1 MSERRSIQSEDEPA
15 WNPKDVEE
23 SLLHEEINRPERGA
37 KYFYHSYLG
46 CNAAYLIISFF
57 LGALF
62 TFIVLSLALSGK
74 RFDSKSDDIQWIQ
87 NTKLRD
93 LVSAPKSNVRFD
105 GTFDRSSPH
114 KGPPSPEVDALWDEI
129 TMLGAMSISEDVFQH
144 LNASKY
150 AVKLPS
156 SLGGGRL
163 AFFETIHQ
171 IHCVQSLWNAAYPE
185 YYTEQTKFKIS
196 HPEMWYG
203 HLDHCADVLRQKLM
217 CDADTGIVTYN
228 WLKGKVNPN
237 PNFNVQH
244 QCRNFDAILEYARDN
259 QVDKD
264 GTDRIDVNLLKPENG
279 HIMEFEG
286 EPPFDP
292 DAVPSMRQE

>member
-1 MSERRSIQSEDEPA
+1 MSERHSIRSEDEPA
-15 WNPKDVEE
+15 WSPKDVEE
-23 SLLHEEINRPERGA
+23 SLLHEEINGPERGA
-37 KYFYHSYLG
+37 KNFHHSYLEY
-46 CNAAYLIISFF
+46 NAAYLIISFF

-62 TFIVLSLALSGK
+62 TFIILSLALSRK

-87 NTKLRD
+87 NTKLKD
-93 LVSAPKSNVRFD
+93 LVSAPKSNLRFD
-105 GTFDRSSPH
+105 GTLDRSSPY

-129 TMLGAMSISEDVFQH
+129 KMLGAMNISEDVFQH

-163 AFFETIHQ
+163 ALFETIRQ
-171 IHCVQSLWNAAYPE
+171 LHCNAAYPE
-185 YYTEQTKFKIS
+185 YYTEQTKFKNS
-196 HPEMWYG
+196 HLETWYG

-217 CDADTGIVTYN
+217 CDADTDIVTYN

-244 QCRNFDAILEYARDN
+244 QCRNFDAILDYARDN

-264 GTDRIDVNLLKPENG
+264 DTDRIDVDLLKPENG
-279 HIMEFEG
+279 NIMEFEG
-286 EPPFDP
+286 EPPFDS

>member
-1 MSERRSIQSEDEPA
+1 MSERRSTQSEDEPA

-23 SLLHEEINRPERGA
+23 SLLHEEINGPEKGA
-37 KYFYHSYLG
+37 KNFHHSYLG

-57 LGALF
+57 LGALL
-62 TFIVLSLALSGK
+62 TFIILSLALSRK
-74 RFDSKSDDIQWIQ
+74 RFDSKSNDIQWIQ

-105 GTFDRSSPH
+105 GTFDRSSPY
-114 KGPPSPEVDALWDEI
+114 KV
-129 TMLGAMSISEDVFQH
+129 GAMSISEDVFQH

-163 AFFETIHQ
+163 ALFETIHQ

-185 YYTEQTKFKIS
+185 YYTEQTKFKNS

-264 GTDRIDVNLLKPENG
+264 GTDRIDVDLLKPENG

>member
-23 SLLHEEINRPERGA
+23 SLLHEEINGPEKGA
-37 KYFYHSYLG
+37 KNFHHSYLG

-62 TFIVLSLALSGK
+62 TFIVLSLALSRK
-74 RFDSKSDDIQWIQ
+74 RFDSKSNDIQWIQ

-105 GTFDRSSPH
+105 GTFDRSSPY

-163 AFFETIHQ
+163 ALFETIHQ

-185 YYTEQTKFKIS
+185 YYTEQTKFKNS

-264 GTDRIDVNLLKPENG
+264 GTDRIDVDLLKPENG

-292 DAVPSMRQE
+292 NAVPSMRQE